1 MTDSYFFSEVTLS
14 PFPSTQETA
23 LETHPV
29 ESTEA
34 SLYDPVLGCEYPSLR
49 SSYKA
54 EEKDGSFM
62 EMEICRLWISDDIR
76 WYGYRWMESVV
87 KGESLLWIFPHQTSS
102 TSLRLD
108 RFGLKLAP
116 SEHQQVFDS
125 VDMLVKGLL
134 KELDVVSLGGTLSY
148 CDFNFRCTTFSLFIS
163 FHTLNLNTVHQ
174 SYEQTKVPSSNVNI

>member
-76 WYGYRWMESVV
+76 
-87 KGESLLWIFPHQTSS
+87 
-102 TSLRLD
+102 
-108 RFGLKLAP
+108 
-116 SEHQQVFDS
+116 
-125 VDMLVKGLL
+125 
-134 KELDVVSLGGTLSY
+134 
-148 CDFNFRCTTFSLFIS
+148 
-163 FHTLNLNTVHQ
+163 
-174 SYEQTKVPSSNVNI
+174 